1 VNILNYKRFSR
12 KDKPK
17 FEILNLIVSLMFVI
31 ILPYLVEA
39 SSNPANNVR
48 GNMLYVQILN
58 YAMPAVKAT
67 CFDEEDMAENSFSL
81 KSLVLGAFDINTR
94 NPLGILGK
102 EVAFLGKDVS
112 GSSVSEFK
120 LDNKQIT
127 KNDDSGNLSRGDNSN
142 TSSGDT
148 KVYDPSLKRK
158 MNTEKPDIL
167 IYHTH
172 TTESYKPGDANS
184 FDDTKNVCAVGQQL
198 VTELNKYG
206 ISAINDTTVHDAQG
220 YTQSYARS
228 SVTLDKYLKKYGD
241 FKLIIDMHR
250 DYAEDK
256 NSVTVKLNGE
266 NVSKF
271 MLVMTKKNPH
281 FDKNMELANQIV
293 NLSDKLYPGFSRGIN
308 LDYNYG
314 TRYFNQGMSNSAI
327 LMEIG
332 SQINTTD
339 ESKASTKYIARI
351 IAQIIK

>member
-1 VNILNYKRFSR
+1 MNYRRFSR

-17 FEILNLIVSLMFVI
+17 FEMLNLIISLIFVI

-39 SSNPANNVR
+39 SSNTNNNIK
-48 GNMLYVQILN
+48 GNMFYVQVLN
-58 YAMPAVKAT
+58 YSMPAVKT
-67 CFDEEDMAENSFSL
+67 ICFDQDDMAEDSFSL
-81 KSLVLGAFDINTR
+81 KNLALKMFNIDAK
-94 NPLGILGK
+94 NPLSILGK
-102 EVAFLGKDVS
+102 EVAFIGKDISNNNVN
-112 GSSVSEFK
+112 EFK

-127 KNDDSGNLSRGDNSN
+127 KTDDNLSRGDSSN
-142 TSSGDT
+142 TPT
-148 KVYDPSLKRK
+148 ENTNVYDPSLNRK
-158 MNTEKPDIL
+158 MNTKNPDVL

-206 ISAINDTTVHDAQG
+206 ISAINDTTVHDAVA

-228 SVTLDKYLKKYGD
+228 SVTLGKYLKKYGD

-256 NSVTVKLNGE
+256 SSETIKLNGE
-266 NVSKF
+266 DVSKF

-293 NLSDKLYPGFSRGIN
+293 DLSNKLYPGFSRGIN

-314 TRYFNQGMSNSAI
+314 TRYFNQGMSNNAI
-327 LMEIG
+327 LMEVG
-332 SQINTTD
+332 AQINTTD
-339 ESKASTKYIARI
+339 ESKASMKYVARI
-351 IAQIIK
+351 IAQVIK